1 MTLFRPIREEELQMV
16 MEWRM
21 RPDITKFM
29 YTDPQLTLETQKIW
43 FYSLKERNDILTF
56 MIEVDKVPSEFV

>member
-29 YTDPQLTLETQKIW
+29 YTDPQLTLETQKYG
-43 FYSLKERNDILTF
+43 FIL
-56 MIEVDKVPSEFV
+56 